1 MKQLT
6 AEQINN
12 NWKKV
17 IQLIKDTFE
26 AGSERREKLLT
37 MYQYFESRMM
47 MAPASAKEHFHNAF
61 PGGYVEHILH
71 VVDFSIKLFD
81 VWEQSGSYI
90 NFTKEELV
98 FAALHHD
105 LGKVGDLENDYY
117 IPNDSTWHRQNQGLI
132 YKHNTELQYM
142 KIPDRSLWLL
152 QQFGITVTEK
162 ETLGIKLADGL
173 YDDTNSA
180 YLKSYNPDW
189 QLRSNLPHIIHQADM
204 MASRIEHDEW
214 KYDVDDEYKTG
225 EPAVEFKMA
234 FKEQQKEKKQDY
246 QKVFDDLFGV
256 DK

>member
-132 YKHNTELQYM
+132 YNHN
-142 KIPDRSLWLL
+142 
-152 QQFGITVTEK
+152 
-162 ETLGIKLADGL
+162 
-173 YDDTNSA
+173 
-180 YLKSYNPDW
+180 
-189 QLRSNLPHIIHQADM
+189 
-204 MASRIEHDEW
+204 
-214 KYDVDDEYKTG
+214 
-225 EPAVEFKMA
+225 
-234 FKEQQKEKKQDY
+234 
-246 QKVFDDLFGV
+246 
-256 DK
+256 